1 LTQKCYESFLRLVF
15 PAILISTFL
24 LVFANAS
31 SKNITVYY
39 FVAEGCEHCARAENY
54 INTIKTRYPE
64 IVFKRFDV
72 FNNDTNI
79 ELFIALAEGFNI
91 TEEAREVPT
100 VFIGDTC
107 LIGEEEIIRSLENTI
122 LKYMS
127 GEYYDKAGEIVRE
140 LMGEHYPTVSLPS
153 VINVVIAASI
163 DSLNPCAFAAIIL
176 LLTYSVSAG
185 SSGRVLA
192 NCGAFIIGV
201 LVSYLSA
208 GLGILYLINIAP
220 FKVFIRYL
228 VGLMALVFAAL
239 EFKEFLFYGKGISL
253 EQPGALSRII
263 NKYSTS
269 MTVGASFL
277 IGMAVSMVELPCT
290 GGVYITVLYLLAK
303 IGLTLEVFSLL
314 LLYNLIFVLP
324 LVIIALLT
332 YFGRSLLEIDAWRIE
347 KRRYM
352 RLIAGFLLVIVG
364 VAIIARFI

>member
-1 LTQKCYESFLRLVF
+1 LTRKYYESFLRLVF
-15 PAILISTFL
+15 PAILISTFFP
-24 LVFANAS
+24 VFTNAS
-31 SKNITVYY
+31 PKNITIYY
-39 FVAEGCEHCARAENY
+39 FVAEGCEHCARAESY
-54 INTIKTRYPE
+54 INTIKTQYPDV
-64 IVFKRFDV
+64 VFKRFDI

-79 ELFIALAEGFNI
+79 GLFIALAEGFNI
-91 TEEAREVPT
+91 TEEAREVPA

-122 LKYMS
+122 LKYVN
-127 GEYYDKAGEIVRE
+127 GEYYDKADEIVRRFIE
-140 LMGEHYPTVSLPS
+140 EHHPTVPLPS

-176 LLTYSVSAG
+176 LLTYSVSAS

-201 LVSYLSA
+201 LISYLSA

-228 VGLMALVFAAL
+228 VGLMALVFASL
-239 EFKEFLFYGKGISL
+239 EFKEFLFYGRVISL
-253 EQPGALSRII
+253 EQPSALSRII
-263 NKYSTS
+263 NKYSTN
-269 MTVGASFL
+269 MTTGASFL

-290 GGVYITVLYLLAK
+290 GGIYMTVLYLLAK
-303 IGLTLEVFSLL
+303 IGLTLEVLLLL

-352 RLIAGFLLVIVG
+352 RLIAGVLLVIVG
-364 VAIIARFI
+364 VAIITGFI

>member
-1 LTQKCYESFLRLVF
+1 LTRKYYDSFLRLVL
-15 PAILISTFL
+15 PAILISTFF
-24 LVFANAS
+24 FAFVNAS
-31 SKNITVYY
+31 PKNITVYY
-39 FVAEGCEHCARAENY
+39 FVAEGCGHCEIAENY
-54 INTIKTRYPE
+54 INTIKTKYPDV
-64 IVFKRFDV
+64 VFERLDIS
-72 FNNDTNI
+72 NNDTNV
-79 ELFIALAEGFNI
+79 ELFIALAESFNI
-91 TEEAREVPT
+91 TEEAREVPA

-107 LIGEEEIIRSLENTI
+107 LIREEEIIRSLENTI

-127 GEYYDKAGEIVRE
+127 GEYYDKAGEVVRE
-140 LMGEHYPTVSLPS
+140 FIGGHHPAVSLPS

-228 VGLMALVFAAL
+228 IGLMALVFASL

-253 EQPGALSRII
+253 EQPSALSRII

-277 IGMAVSMVELPCT
+277 IGVAVSMVELPCT
-290 GGVYITVLYLLAK
+290 GGVYMTVLYLLAK
-303 IGLTLEVFSLL
+303 IGLTPEVFFLL
-314 LLYNLIFVLP
+314 LLYNLIFILP
-324 LVIIALLT
+324 LVIIALLI

-352 RLIAGFLLVIVG
+352 RLIAGVLLVIVG
-364 VAIIARFI
+364 VTIIAGFI